1 MIIKKKCKK
10 KMGSPCLFPRQQALK
25 MGYFNCLRV
34 KNSNHL
40 HTELSLDYM
49 KNTKFYLE
57 SKASFIRIS
66 SIASFTLKPGFH
78 MIVRIVPIV
87 PVVSKKMF
95 RRPGRS
101 YGNATQTI
109 ANDPGDSKFTR
120 SSRSSG

>member
-1 MIIKKKCKK
+1 MSNYVHKDDSKIE
-10 KMGSPCLFPRQQALK
+10 
-25 MGYFNCLRV
+25 V
-34 KNSNHL
+34 KFS
-40 HTELSLDYM
+40 
-49 KNTKFYLE
+49 KFSARF
-57 SKASFIRIS
+57 SK
-66 SIASFTLKPGFH
+66 LKPGFH

-120 SSRSSG
+120 SPRSSG